1 MHYAYF
7 CVGFTFLITV
17 CSGFRSNWFAL
28 SEPRRLGGEGCIL
41 NTCQEE
47 SSPGPYVLPKSTWAG
62 GVGALLLGTLHDSH
76 SHGCFKGL
84 LKWWLSIGRG
94 GMLGSRVKGNVRGR
108 CAALSCKCCSLSF
121 CFSPHAFCLPVPMA
135 SVFL

>member
-17 CSGFRSNWFAL
+17 CSGFRSNRFAL
-28 SEPRRLGGEGCIL
+28 SEPRRLGGEGGIL

-47 SSPGPYVLPKSTWAG
+47 SSPGPYVLPRARGQEEWA
-62 GVGALLLGTLHDSH
+62 LGTLRDSH

-94 GMLGSRVKGNVRGR
+94 GMLVSRVKGNVRGR

-121 CFSPHAFCLPVPMA
+121 CFSPHAFCLPVPMP